1 MLCCVQQFIKK
12 LPIEWNLMT
21 VSSCFTL
28 ESRRSS
34 VGSIPVEGMEEE
46 QERSRDVRVAALKS
60 SAAVYAKWPQLTQAT
75 PLYKLAFDPYTC
87 SEILRLHLLSS
98 GGYNDDGDRTW
109 FRYCNRG
116 GYTDSDDPVLEL
128 RLNHPEVLEALSSV
142 SVYDL
147 SPANK
152 LQILFVL
159 SSQLLMFAASRDYI
173 EELKGESKKLRKQ
186 IRELQLSLSE
196 KKKKDDKNKKK
207 AAQSKKQEELPNDET
222 AIKISSDKPEELEKN
237 EVHPSSEVFKTPA
250 PKQRKKT
257 RSQGPVTPLSGEV
270 TKPDDVVLEETE
282 VKRKERIKN
291 EIQELEN
298 SLYPINAS
306 INLRPLGLDRHY
318 NQYWFFPSLPGLF
331 VELAK
336 QDDTAIEQMENL
348 EGDHA
353 QGTTYISKLN
363 TLENVVATDNKV
375 TPTTKT
381 LSTPLNKKATPSI
394 EDTCI
399 TDHLESINKFNSLAL
414 PLKEIAPVNCP
425 EFNHTTTKPMP
436 PKENNLTNDFS
447 SVHKSGL
454 LAAPTPNETSLNERT
469 PVISLIRVRSP
480 NSTIQS
486 GQTSSEDNPHVS
498 EVTDLT
504 SLDNPSSVQQIRV
517 VQKPISSN
525 KKWCCLI
532 SKEEI
537 KSLLETLNPRGQR
550 EIVLKQTIEKMLPLL
565 DDSVSKCP
573 VSKECADKR
582 SSLQLETCAEEILEL
597 YLREQ
602 ILDIEEKIWMGNLGL
617 MKNLKDRT
625 KWRHS
630 IETSGAAK
638 KYNKEDCGDDTV
650 ALINGHLDDK
660 ENTIKMEVSEEKA
673 GSSDS
678 VRELARA
685 LLQIQEG
692 IEKKC
697 LLPPLG
703 TATDIKKK
711 GKDARKNGLVKVKE
725 SDLCLEQWRASLQKA
740 SSFSQIFVHLSTL
753 ERAVAWSKS
762 LMNVRCRICRRK
774 GGDEYMLLCDGCDH
788 GYHTYCLRPPL
799 FDIPEDDWFCYDC
812 CPVTPMKRRRT
823 MSTVSM
829 KESSDSE
836 SESDREVEEDM
847 EEAED
852 DVEEEDSE
860 EEMDIVQAK
869 RSLRSSTVV
878 QRRAITPK
886 RATRQSKQKTK
897 SRTESRVGAVQTKS
911 KSEGKANKLKTTS
924 KAKKKL
930 KLDDSSASGATSN
943 SSLSKAEVII
953 SSIIDIRCA
962 KRQGSAQ
969 RKAQQTLEFQLCKAL
984 LDELM
989 SHSESW
995 PFLNPIRRRKVR
1007 FLPVYLS

>member
-1 MLCCVQQFIKK
+1 
-12 LPIEWNLMT
+12 
-21 VSSCFTL
+21 
-28 ESRRSS
+28 
-34 VGSIPVEGMEEE
+34 MEEE

-60 SAAVYAKWPQLTQAT
+60 SAAMYAKWPQFTQAT

-128 RLNHPEVLEALSSV
+128 RLNHPEVLEALSTV

-186 IRELQLSLSE
+186 IRELQFSLSE
-196 KKKKDDKNKKK
+196 KKKKDDKNKKDKKK
-207 AAQSKKQEELPNDET
+207 AAQSKKPEELPKDET
-222 AIKISSDKPEELEKN
+222 TIKISNDKPEELEKN

-257 RSQGPVTPLSGEV
+257 RSQGPVTPLPGEV
-270 TKPDDVVLEETE
+270 TKPDDVVSEETE
-282 VKRKERIKN
+282 TNRKERIKN

-331 VELAK
+331 VELSK
-336 QDDTAIEQMENL
+336 QDDTTIEQMANL
-348 EGDHA
+348 EGDRA
-353 QGTTYISKLN
+353 RDTCISELN
-363 TLENVVATDNKV
+363 TLQNDIATDNKV
-375 TPTTKT
+375 KPSVKT
-381 LSTPLNKKATPSI
+381 MSTPLSKKAMPSI

-399 TDHLESINKFNSLAL
+399 TDHLASIHKFNSLAL

-425 EFNHTTTKPMP
+425 EFNHNTTKPMP
-436 PKENNLTNDFS
+436 PKEDNPTNDFS
-447 SVHKSGL
+447 NVHKSGS
-454 LAAPTPNETSLNERT
+454 LAVPALNETPLNERT
-469 PVISLIRVRSP
+469 PVISLARVRSP

-486 GQTSSEDNPHVS
+486 GHTTSEDNPNLS
-498 EVTDLT
+498 EVMDLT
-504 SLDNPSSVQQIRV
+504 SLDGPSSVQQVRV

-525 KKWCCLI
+525 KKWCCLT

-550 EIVLKQTIEKMLPLL
+550 EVMLKQTIEKMLPLL

-573 VSKECADKR
+573 VSKDCADKR

-638 KYNKEDCGDDTV
+638 KYNKEDCADTV
-650 ALINGHLDDK
+650 ALINGHQDDK
-660 ENTIKMEVSEEKA
+660 ENAMKMEVSEEKA
-673 GSSDS
+673 DSSDS

-740 SSFSQIFVHLSTL
+740 NSFSQIFVHLSTL

-823 MSTVSM
+823 VSTVSM

-836 SESDREVEEDM
+836 SESDGEVDEDM

-852 DVEEEDSE
+852 DVEEEEDSE
-860 EEMDIVQAK
+860 EEMEIVQGK

-886 RATRQSKQKTK
+886 RATRQSKQKWRSK
-897 SRTESRVGAVQTKS
+897 TESKVGAVHAKS
-911 KSEGKANKLKTTS
+911 KLERKGSELKTTS

-930 KLDDSSASGATSN
+930 KLDSSNANGSTSN
-943 SSLSKAEVII
+943 NSLSKAEVII

-989 SHSESW
+989 SHNESW

-1007 FLPVYLS
+1007 FLPVYLSYNTQHVISCSAYIW